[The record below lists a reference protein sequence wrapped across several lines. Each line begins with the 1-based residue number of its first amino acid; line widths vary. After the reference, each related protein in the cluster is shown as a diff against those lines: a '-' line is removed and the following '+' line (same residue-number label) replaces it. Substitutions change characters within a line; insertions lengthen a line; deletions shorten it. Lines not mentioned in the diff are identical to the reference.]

1 MAGMN
6 LMFCFDQR
14 LNVRITDKSILRHGL
29 NRVLFT
35 ISSICMAAI
44 FLPAHQ
50 GSRVLTAQALDSR
63 FSSSCL
69 PIEGPVKA
77 IVQQAAENSS
87 KISTQVFKVF
97 RKYCAKC
104 HHDEKKV
111 RDFDILNHQ
120 NLMTRHSE
128 TGGRYLI
135 PGDSENSELWLHVG
149 GAEPD
154 MPPNKQPQPSQ
165 TERDLLKSWID
176 MGAPEWEEPKALG
189 RTRLG
194 LDVLFNEIITD
205 LQSLKDLNDR
215 RNQRYFSL
223 LNLHNDV
230 TNDETSLSVTRAA
243 VSKLMNS
250 LSWKFRIYPPRKV
263 GKSGILLAI
272 DLRDYD
278 WDEAHLG
285 LWDSVIGQDPYRMNY
300 TDHNEYGPL
309 QKQIETLMGLRLS
322 KSIWVRADWF
332 IAAASVPP
340 LYHKLLDLPGT
351 LEALEKQLGVN
362 TAEDFRKGRLIR
374 AGFSDSGI
382 SAQNR
387 VTDRHKTN
395 YGNAYWKSFD
405 FASGGK
411 ATSNILKFP
420 FGPDIPDHPFPNL
433 VFKHNG
439 GEMIIILPGGLQAYY
454 LADGLGRRLDS
465 APTDIVQD
473 SNAPRGNVTIVNGR
487 SCMSCHT
494 IGMKRIRDDLRT
506 QAHFDGPAEE
516 FLKKIVPSQDVL
528 DKVINADM
536 KVFRRSLEQA
546 VGPFV
551 PVAEAE
557 SDDPIARVDGYYARP
572 ISLESLANE
581 LNLESVDSLVSAIKF
596 NPSLKKYGLR
606 KLLENDNNMRRVEL
620 ENTPIISGQKE
631 PTGMSLFQAVAF
643 EMNLGIPV
651 RPIPLRP

>member
-1 MAGMN
+1 MVCV
-6 LMFCFDQR
+6 F
-14 LNVRITDKSILRHGL
+14 
-29 NRVLFT
+29 NRVLFI
-35 ISSICMAAI
+35 ISAVSLAAI

-50 GSRVLTAQALDSR
+50 GIHVSSAQTL
-63 FSSSCL
+63 F
-69 PIEGPVKA
+69 
-77 IVQQAAENSS
+77 QQGEETNSKLS
-87 KISTQVFKVF
+87 DQVFSLF

-111 RDFDILNHQ
+111 KDFDILNHQ
-120 NLMTRHSE
+120 VLMTKDSE
-128 TGGRYLI
+128 TGRRYLI
-135 PGDSENSELWLHVG
+135 PGDSENSELWLRVG
-149 GAEPD
+149 GTESD
-154 MPPNKQPQPSQ
+154 MPPKKQPQPNQ
-165 TERDLLKSWID
+165 TERELLKKWID
-176 MGAPEWEEPKALG
+176 IGAPGWKEPMTFD
-189 RTRLG
+189 RERLG
-194 LDVLFNEIITD
+194 LSVLFKEIVAD
-205 LQSLKDLNDR
+205 LQSFKELNDR

-230 TNDETSLSVTRAA
+230 AVDESFLSMTRAA

-250 LSWKFRIYPPRKV
+250 LSWKFRISPPRIV
-263 GKSGILLAI
+263 GKTGILLAI

-278 WDEAHLG
+278 WDESNRD

-309 QKQIETLMGLRLS
+309 QKQIETLMGLKLS
-322 KSIWVRADWF
+322 KSVWVRADWF
-332 IAAASVPP
+332 IATASVPP
-340 LYHKLLDLPGT
+340 LYHRLLGLPES
-351 LEALEKQLGVN
+351 LEALEKQLGID

-387 VTDRHKTN
+387 VTDRHRTD
-395 YGNAYWKSFD
+395 YGSAYWKSFD
-405 FASGGK
+405 FASGSI

-420 FGPDIPDHPFPNL
+420 FGPEIPDHPFPNL

-439 GEMIIILPGGLQAYY
+439 GEMIVILPGGLQAYY

-487 SCMSCHT
+487 SCMTCHT

-506 QAHFDGPAEE
+506 QAHFDGPAGE
-516 FLKKIVPSQDVL
+516 FLKKIVPSQDSL
-528 DKVINADM
+528 DKVINADV

-551 PVAEAE
+551 SIAKAE
-557 SDDPIARVDGYYARP
+557 SDEPIGRVDSDYAKP
-572 ISLESLANE
+572 VNLKALANE

-606 KLLENDNNMRRVEL
+606 KLLENDNTMRRVEL
-620 ENTPIISGQKE
+620 ENSPIISGQKE
-631 PTGMSLFQAVAF
+631 PTGMSLFQAIAF